1 MKKILFLLLMA
12 TTNIQGIMAQ
22 GKITQTAGHVQL
34 GEFAPKFAELND
46 DVLFGE
52 VWNRPGLSPHDR
64 SMITIATLVGKG
76 IIDSSLTHHLQF
88 AKQNGITRTEI
99 SEMLT
104 HIAFYAGWPNAWGA
118 FRLAKEGL
126 LARLRTMTAEDWA
139 HIPDSG
145 AGEGLP
151 PRLERAGKQ
160 CRSLE
165 EFIALAK
172 PKHWTQARMRRL
184 LVWAWLG
191 LTREDRPDQP
201 PYLRV
206 LGFNSRGQAVL
217 KEMKER
223 AHLPILTKPAHAR
236 SLDGP
241 SRRLFALEA
250 RCTDLYDLCLETVPA
265 PGREWTTGVVRV
277 ESEEWR

>member
-1 MKKILFLLLMA
+1 M
-12 TTNIQGIMAQ
+12 TVCCVGRS
-22 GKITQTAGHVQL
+22 GPSS
-34 GEFAPKFAELND
+34 APPPSCAPFWMVRTGRPWSPTSRRGGLE
-46 DVLFGE
+46 VL
-52 VWNRPGLSPHDR
+52 R
-64 SMITIATLVGKG
+64 
-76 IIDSSLTHHLQF
+76 
-88 AKQNGITRTEI
+88 
-99 SEMLT
+99 
-104 HIAFYAGWPNAWGA
+104 AGWNSFPTLRRAE
-118 FRLAKEGL
+118 RGL
-126 LARLRTMTAEDWA
+126 LARLRTMTAEDWS

-165 EFIALAK
+165 EFTALAK

-191 LTREDRPDQP
+191 LTQEGRPDRP

-223 AHLPILTKPAHAR
+223 AHLPIKYILNK
-236 SLDGP
+236 
-241 SRRLFALEA
+241 
-250 RCTDLYDLCLETVPA
+250 
-265 PGREWTTGVVRV
+265 
-277 ESEEWR
+277 